1 MGKTKEKELL
11 SMILLTIAV
20 LGTLCFS
27 VERLFFHGVLGACIQ
42 LAQTHE
48 MALELTALGVITFLL
63 LTFAPGKWEI
73 GGLLF
78 LFSGFL
84 WIHRILI
91 PILVSGCYLLVICLI
106 GMNVGRRKMGLLR
119 NFLKGSAAV
128 ITLFCVMSAVGIGSI
143 PWLSAAFLAAGGVAA
158 IRCWR
163 GKWVWSAS
171 ILRETDQHPKSE
183 YSSDAV
189 PELRPGSEPG
199 LSDGFRRKYERAT
212 SWNQVFQNLDLAFVL
227 LILALQAGRM
237 NGAIDFDSLW
247 YGVRSSKI
255 LDMGKGIYENPGM
268 IGVVYTYSKG
278 LETLTLPL
286 SVLPSFSFQ
295 ISFNWWM
302 MILALYGVYRIAAH
316 MMSRR
321 MAGYLVVFL
330 SAIPAITNMSIT
342 AKTDLITL
350 LYQVIMIEELFQS
363 RKEEREAVWYASA
376 AFALSWTMKP
386 TALLFS
392 SAVFGMGILGNLGLW
407 QQRRRMTGENGWNQ
421 KASVKIGDEMICA
434 VLALTALSG
443 IWSRTFLITG
453 VPVTSVFSSIF
464 TRMGFSLKYPFS
476 IQKLPNSGESM
487 DFAAWIRAGAGRLT
501 ELLFAPS
508 SREMLHVQIA
518 WGALSLWFVIAL
530 ICGISLWSGRKK
542 QLDLEENSRFYLL
555 MLIPFTAGNF
565 LSLLMLTQVDGN
577 YFELLYVL
585 WGIWGFALLD
595 QVKPGIFKRTA
606 AFLAVVVVCYG
617 GLITGLTNWSESGYQ
632 GLFPAKL
639 IHRGYYDHELAAR
652 DRYAAEGRGEIW
664 DLLAADSRNRV
675 IAIGRHTESL
685 YLPCCV
691 QTYED
696 VTGTQ
701 GNVMLVKTMDNFV
714 QFLDYAKTNY
724 IYIEAGYIG
733 EGERADTLTCDLVEY
748 GILTP
753 ICYENGSVLARVDVH
768 GEKTEESEKRLEEFK
783 QNRRLRES

>member
-1 MGKTKEKELL
+1 
-11 SMILLTIAV
+11 
-20 LGTLCFS
+20 
-27 VERLFFHGVLGACIQ
+27 
-42 LAQTHE
+42 
-48 MALELTALGVITFLL
+48 
-63 LTFAPGKWEI
+63 
-73 GGLLF
+73 
-78 LFSGFL
+78 
-84 WIHRILI
+84 
-91 PILVSGCYLLVICLI
+91 
-106 GMNVGRRKMGLLR
+106 
-119 NFLKGSAAV
+119 
-128 ITLFCVMSAVGIGSI
+128 
-143 PWLSAAFLAAGGVAA
+143 
-158 IRCWR
+158 
-163 GKWVWSAS
+163 
-171 ILRETDQHPKSE
+171 
-183 YSSDAV
+183 
-189 PELRPGSEPG
+189 
-199 LSDGFRRKYERAT
+199 
-212 SWNQVFQNLDLAFVL
+212 
-227 LILALQAGRM
+227 
-237 NGAIDFDSLW
+237 
-247 YGVRSSKI
+247 
-255 LDMGKGIYENPGM
+255 
-268 IGVVYTYSKG
+268 
-278 LETLTLPL
+278 
-286 SVLPSFSFQ
+286 
-295 ISFNWWM
+295 
-302 MILALYGVYRIAAH
+302 
-316 MMSRR
+316 
-321 MAGYLVVFL
+321 
-330 SAIPAITNMSIT
+330 
-342 AKTDLITL
+342 
-350 LYQVIMIEELFQS
+350 
-363 RKEEREAVWYASA
+363 
-376 AFALSWTMKP
+376 
-386 TALLFS
+386 
-392 SAVFGMGILGNLGLW
+392 
-407 QQRRRMTGENGWNQ
+407 
-421 KASVKIGDEMICA
+421 
-434 VLALTALSG
+434 
-443 IWSRTFLITG
+443 
-453 VPVTSVFSSIF
+453 
-464 TRMGFSLKYPFS
+464 
-476 IQKLPNSGESM
+476 M

-555 MLIPFTAGNF
+555 MLIPFTAGNL

-639 IHRGYYDHELAAR
+639 IHRGYYDHELA
-652 DRYAAEGRGEIW
+652 
-664 DLLAADSRNRV
+664 
-675 IAIGRHTESL
+675 
-685 YLPCCV
+685 CCV